1 MFKSACDVMK
11 KVVIVSASLL
21 LSGAILELLAQLITT
36 ESMLPI
42 FFAYAGVFAIGTGI
56 VVLLGV
62 FIAMMIPAVSHKL
75 DACQH

>member
-11 KVVIVSASLL
+11 KIVILSASLL
-21 LSGAILELLAQLITT
+21 LTGAVLEILAQLITT
-36 ESMLPI
+36 ESMIPI
-42 FFAYAGVFAIGTGI
+42 FFAYAGVFAIGAGI

-62 FIAMMIPAVSHKL
+62 FVAMMIPAVSQRL

>member
-21 LSGAILELLAQLITT
+21 LTGAILELLAQLITT
-36 ESMLPI
+36 ESMVPI
-42 FFAYAGVFAIGTGI
+42 FFAYAGVFAIGAGI

-62 FIAMMIPAVSHKL
+62 FVAMMIPSISQKL
-75 DACQH
+75 DTCQH